1 MIVKLRFNA
10 FIFTLAM
17 LILLAGLQQ
26 GIVSGRTI
34 YDMPPSFIYLGS
46 AYWGGFPVS
55 AWVTAA
61 VFLVA
66 GLFLRYH
73 RTGRAIYAIGG
84 NLEAAR
90 AAGIKV
96 DRIRIAVFTVAGML
110 AALAGLMIAGQVV
123 AVTANQG
130 NNLIFT
136 VFAAAVIGGIALEGG
151 RGRMIGAFTGV
162 VLLGLVNN
170 VLVLRNT
177 STFWIDAANG
187 AIILIALGLAR
198 VIGLGPGLSVRLAD
212 KVCIVTG
219 AGSGIGR
226 ASAVL
231 FAAEGAQCRRR
242 RPRRGDA
249 EDVTQTACDVGDRAG
264 RRRGRGCDRALA
276 ASTVDRF
283 GRIDVLFNNAGI
295 AGVGDVEETS
305 LELWEQVM
313 RVNVRGVFLMSRAV
327 VPPMIAQRSGSI
339 VNMSSAIAQTG
350 LARRVS
356 YAASKGAVLALT
368 RSMQVDLAPH
378 DSPRQRAACPGR

>member
-1 MIVKLRFNA
+1 MTDAVLEHTEIVRRPRRRVLLGSVRELALVPAIAVLFVVGIFTSPAFFTTSNFSNTAQFSAALGLVVVAESLILLTGSFDLSLQSIYGLAPMIGAWLIVSKDGQGLGTHWNPAFGVLVVVGIGAAVGLFNGFMIVKLRFNA

-55 AWVTAA
+55 AWTTAA
-61 VFLVA
+61 VFL
-66 GLFLRYH
+66 RYH
-73 RTGRAIYAIGG
+73 RAGRAIYAIGG

-96 DRIRIAVFTVAGML
+96 DRNRIAVFTVAGML

-198 VIGLGPGLSVRLAD
+198 VIGMVRA
-212 KVCIVTG
+212 
-219 AGSGIGR
+219 
-226 ASAVL
+226 
-231 FAAEGAQCRRR
+231 
-242 RPRRGDA
+242 
-249 EDVTQTACDVGDRAG
+249 
-264 RRRGRGCDRALA
+264 
-276 ASTVDRF
+276 
-283 GRIDVLFNNAGI
+283 
-295 AGVGDVEETS
+295 
-305 LELWEQVM
+305 
-313 RVNVRGVFLMSRAV
+313 
-327 VPPMIAQRSGSI
+327 
-339 VNMSSAIAQTG
+339 
-350 LARRVS
+350 
-356 YAASKGAVLALT
+356 
-368 RSMQVDLAPH
+368 
-378 DSPRQRAACPGR
+378 

>member
-1 MIVKLRFNA
+1 LTAIVEQAQSAESVRRPVRRAFLGSLRELALLPAILVLFIAGLFTSPAFFTTANFSNTAQFSAALGLVVVAESLILLTGSFDLSLQSIYGLAPMIGAWVIVPKAAQGLGTDWNPAFGILIVVLIGAAVGLFNGFMIVKLHFNA

-34 YDMPPSFIYLGS
+34 YSMPPSFIYLGS

-55 AWVTAA
+55 AWVTLA
-61 VFLVA
+61 VFVAA

-84 NLEAAR
+84 NVEAAR

-96 DRIRIAVFTVAGML
+96 DRVRIGVFTVAGIL
-110 AALAGLMIAGQVV
+110 AGLAGLMIAGQVV

-151 RGRMIGAFTGV
+151 RGRMVGAFTGV

-170 VLVLRNT
+170 VLILRNT

-198 VIGLGPGLSVRLAD
+198 LVGSVR
-212 KVCIVTG
+212 
-219 AGSGIGR
+219 S
-226 ASAVL
+226 
-231 FAAEGAQCRRR
+231 
-242 RPRRGDA
+242 
-249 EDVTQTACDVGDRAG
+249 
-264 RRRGRGCDRALA
+264 
-276 ASTVDRF
+276 
-283 GRIDVLFNNAGI
+283 
-295 AGVGDVEETS
+295 
-305 LELWEQVM
+305 
-313 RVNVRGVFLMSRAV
+313 
-327 VPPMIAQRSGSI
+327 
-339 VNMSSAIAQTG
+339 
-350 LARRVS
+350 
-356 YAASKGAVLALT
+356 
-368 RSMQVDLAPH
+368 
-378 DSPRQRAACPGR
+378 

>member
-1 MIVKLRFNA
+1 VTDAAIEHPEAIRRPVRRVLLSWLRGLALAPAIVVLFVVGIFTSPAFFTTSNFSNTAQFGAALGMVVVAESLILLTGSFDLSLQSVYGLAPMIGAWLIVPKDGQGLGTHWNPAFGILIVLGIGAAVGLFNGFMIVKLRFNA

-34 YDMPPSFIYLGS
+34 YEMPPSFIYLGS

-55 AWVTAA
+55 AWTTAA

-84 NLEAAR
+84 NLEASR

-96 DRIRIAVFTVAGML
+96 DRVRIGVFAVAGML

-136 VFAAAVIGGIALEGG
+136 VFAAAVIGGISLEGG
-151 RGRMIGAFTGV
+151 RGRMLGAFTGV

-187 AIILIALGLAR
+187 AIILVALGVAR
-198 VIGLGPGLSVRLAD
+198 VV
-212 KVCIVTG
+212 
-219 AGSGIGR
+219 
-226 ASAVL
+226 
-231 FAAEGAQCRRR
+231 
-242 RPRRGDA
+242 
-249 EDVTQTACDVGDRAG
+249 
-264 RRRGRGCDRALA
+264 
-276 ASTVDRF
+276 STER
-283 GRIDVLFNNAGI
+283 
-295 AGVGDVEETS
+295 T
-305 LELWEQVM
+305 
-313 RVNVRGVFLMSRAV
+313 
-327 VPPMIAQRSGSI
+327 
-339 VNMSSAIAQTG
+339 
-350 LARRVS
+350 
-356 YAASKGAVLALT
+356 
-368 RSMQVDLAPH
+368 
-378 DSPRQRAACPGR
+378 

>member
-1 MIVKLRFNA
+1 VTDAVLEHTEIVPRRRRRVLLGSVRELALVPAIAVLFVVGIFTSPAFFTTSNFSNTAQFSAALGMVVVAESLILLTGSFDLSLQSIYGLAPMIGAWLIVPKDAQGLGTNWNPAFGILVVLGIGAAVGLFNGFMIVKLRFNA

-34 YDMPPSFIYLGS
+34 YGMPHSFVYLGG

-55 AWVTAA
+55 AWTTAA

-66 GLFLRYH
+66 ALFLRYH
-73 RTGRAIYAIGG
+73 RAGRAIYAIGG

-96 DRIRIAVFTVAGML
+96 DRIRIAVFAVAGML
-110 AALAGLMIAGQVV
+110 AAVAGLMIAGQVV

-151 RGRMIGAFTGV
+151 RGRMVGAFTGV

-198 VIGLGPGLSVRLAD
+198 LVATVR
-212 KVCIVTG
+212 
-219 AGSGIGR
+219 S
-226 ASAVL
+226 
-231 FAAEGAQCRRR
+231 
-242 RPRRGDA
+242 
-249 EDVTQTACDVGDRAG
+249 
-264 RRRGRGCDRALA
+264 
-276 ASTVDRF
+276 
-283 GRIDVLFNNAGI
+283 
-295 AGVGDVEETS
+295 
-305 LELWEQVM
+305 
-313 RVNVRGVFLMSRAV
+313 
-327 VPPMIAQRSGSI
+327 
-339 VNMSSAIAQTG
+339 
-350 LARRVS
+350 
-356 YAASKGAVLALT
+356 
-368 RSMQVDLAPH
+368 
-378 DSPRQRAACPGR
+378 

>member
-1 MIVKLRFNA
+1 MTDVAVGQQVAVARRPVQRVLFGWVRELALLPAIAVLFVVGIFTSPAFFTTSNFSNTAQFSAALGMVVVAESLILLTGSFDLSLQSIYGLAPMIGAWLIVPKDAQGLGTNWNPAFGILVVIGIGAAVGLFNGFMIVKLHFNA

-34 YDMPPSFIYLGS
+34 YDMPPSFTYLGGR
-46 AYWGGFPVS
+46 YWGGFPVS
-55 AWVTAA
+55 AWTTAA
-61 VFLVA
+61 VFLAA

-84 NLEAAR
+84 NVEAAR
-90 AAGIKV
+90 AAGIKS
-96 DRIRIAVFTVAGML
+96 DRIRIAVFMVAGML
-110 AALAGLMIAGQVV
+110 AAIAGLMIAGQVV

-198 VIGLGPGLSVRLAD
+198 LVASVRA
-212 KVCIVTG
+212 
-219 AGSGIGR
+219 
-226 ASAVL
+226 
-231 FAAEGAQCRRR
+231 
-242 RPRRGDA
+242 
-249 EDVTQTACDVGDRAG
+249 
-264 RRRGRGCDRALA
+264 
-276 ASTVDRF
+276 
-283 GRIDVLFNNAGI
+283 
-295 AGVGDVEETS
+295 
-305 LELWEQVM
+305 
-313 RVNVRGVFLMSRAV
+313 
-327 VPPMIAQRSGSI
+327 
-339 VNMSSAIAQTG
+339 
-350 LARRVS
+350 
-356 YAASKGAVLALT
+356 
-368 RSMQVDLAPH
+368 
-378 DSPRQRAACPGR
+378 